1 MKHRDWLRL
10 KSEGDN
16 ICAALRQQGYQCRKQ
31 TRRLSWKLS
40 RIGQDDYILTWLPA
54 PIGDWSLLPNNNSPA
69 REKIWALVQSVLAP
83 NKGEIMTSQRIQQPE
98 DFSRPWAIVRLLPDL
113 RRYTVAR
120 FFNRQDAEDHLRF
133 LHRFIPA
140 ASFEVVFDVPD
151 SLQGLATDGKSK
163 DR

>member
-1 MKHRDWLRL
+1 
-10 KSEGDN
+10 
-16 ICAALRQQGYQCRKQ
+16 
-31 TRRLSWKLS
+31 
-40 RIGQDDYILTWLPA
+40 
-54 PIGDWSLLPNNNSPA
+54 
-69 REKIWALVQSVLAP
+69 VQSVLAP
-83 NKGEIMTSQRIQQPE
+83 NKGEIMTSQRIQRPE

-133 LHRFIPA
+133 LHRFIPT

>member
-69 REKIWALVQSVLAP
+69 RDKIWALVQSVLAP

-98 DFSRPWAIVRLLPDL
+98 DFSRPWAIVLTFHGMWKKENGSRC
-113 RRYTVAR
+113 YAA
-120 FFNRQDAEDHLRF
+120 NQDPKKET
-133 LHRFIPA
+133 
-140 ASFEVVFDVPD
+140 
-151 SLQGLATDGKSK
+151 QG
-163 DR
+163 